1 MIKTLLEKLHPFLVI
16 FTFKF
21 IFMKT
26 ITTLCLFATL
36 FLACNTKKSEEATPV
51 STTIPTD
58 NADTEKPTV
67 MLLETKKY
75 ANDRFRKV
83 TVEKVA
89 EHKFRIQGEAQV
101 FEANI
106 NWSVEDGHKE
116 LKKGFT
122 TATIGAPEWG
132 KFDFTV
138 EAEKKKENS
147 TLQLVLFERS
157 MKDGSRQYE
166 LAIVLE

>member
-1 MIKTLLEKLHPFLVI
+1 
-16 FTFKF
+16 
-21 IFMKT
+21 MKT
-26 ITTLCLFATL
+26 ITTLCLFAALL
-36 FLACNTKKSEEATPV
+36 FACTTKKSEEAIPV
-51 STTIPTD
+51 STTIPSNNT
-58 NADTEKPTV
+58 DTEKQTV
-67 MLLETKKY
+67 ILPETKKY

-132 KFDFTV
+132 TFDFTI
-138 EAEKKKENS
+138 EAEKERENS
-147 TLQLVLFERS
+147 TLQLVLFEMS
-157 MKDGSRQYE
+157 MKDGSRQHE

>member
-1 MIKTLLEKLHPFLVI
+1 
-16 FTFKF
+16 
-21 IFMKT
+21 MKT
-26 ITTLCLFATL
+26 ITTLCLFAILL
-36 FLACNTKKSEEATPV
+36 FSCNTKKSDNNETD
-51 STTIPTD
+51 TTTTETTQ
-58 NADTEKPTV
+58 TEKP
-67 MLLETKKY
+67 EKKQY

-89 EHKFRIQGEAQV
+89 EDKFRIQGEAQV

-116 LKKGFT
+116 LKNGYT

-132 KFDFTV
+132 TFDFTIV
-138 EAEKKKENS
+138 AEKERENS
-147 TLQLVLFERS
+147 TLQLVLFEMS
-157 MKDGSRQYE
+157 MKDGSRQHE

>member
-1 MIKTLLEKLHPFLVI
+1 
-16 FTFKF
+16 
-21 IFMKT
+21 MKT
-26 ITTLCLFATL
+26 ITTLCLFAALL
-36 FLACNTKKSEEATPV
+36 FACTTKKSEEATPV
-51 STTIPTD
+51 STTIATD
-58 NADTEKPTV
+58 NTDTEKPTV
-67 MLLETKKY
+67 ILPETKKY

-83 TVEKVA
+83 TVEKVT

-132 KFDFTV
+132 TFDFTIEV
-138 EAEKKKENS
+138 EKERENS
-147 TLQLVLFERS
+147 TLQLVLFEMS
-157 MKDGSRQYE
+157 MKDGSRQHE